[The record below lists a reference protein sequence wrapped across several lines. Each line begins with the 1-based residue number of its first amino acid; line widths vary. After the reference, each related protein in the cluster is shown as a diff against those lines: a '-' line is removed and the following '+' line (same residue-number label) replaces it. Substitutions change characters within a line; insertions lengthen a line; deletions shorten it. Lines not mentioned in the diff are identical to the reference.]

1 MTPRRNSDSNI
12 PEPTQNGMGNDDLRQ
27 YEIDGW
33 RVGYA
38 VQIQGIGFVPVGNAR
53 RVGDDEDGNLSPFV
67 SDEDSDDCGYAGYQ
81 SIPSGP
87 DNEEE
92 TLNGEIDETGE
103 QEQEANG
110 EIEENETKPDGAVV
124 QTDEKP
130 AELHKKDIELN
141 DEKVSIIRQAMG
153 GLNLPPPPG
162 KMSKLNSSGLKRP
175 SNDFVDIEMARRE
188 HWESNTGSEI
198 GRLVV
203 NPPEKGKASQV
214 SFISKPSTQNQPS
227 SSGSSSSA
235 SASKSIPEEHT
246 FIIHDL
252 ANQTMAVLVEDKTV
266 LKEDYNIATGNLA
279 VEGKI
284 VKRAECRPL
293 ANQNYMKMKVD
304 QMLRNTKPKQQVI
317 KLDRAENKFKPKSV
331 HEEDLARLKQK
342 KEGAKTVRADRDVLM
357 NALFKAFE
365 KHQYY
370 RLQDLQML
378 TNQPANYVKEIL
390 QMIAVYNSAPPHKS
404 MWELKPE
411 YRNYTLTRI
420 RSMVKHAVEK
430 KTALG
435 RLGKITQ
442 WGVKQLEHATPSCMM
457 YTRAGHIPHLTWD
470 VAEKW
475 LDLKQT
481 PIYQFPIQSIFESR
495 EIIKKYNKGLPSF
508 CGMPKDASVHLC
520 VLDPLIENNSGYNE
534 TTCIAFWLGDGAGKR
549 TINAQNYRNL
559 VNISGCDSF
568 DTLVDYDIPRD
579 STQKKFSKAMDR
591 KQCFT
596 MQMFEQDAEV
606 KGSALISLGGGPNA
620 YFRRRCAVD
629 NGLKERCEGFS
640 LELHDYFY
648 GNEIDKV
655 ELKKILEETFAPL
668 PPSKIRFA
676 PGPFDPSMVFF
687 LVQQGIDLFDS
698 TFAIKMA
705 EEAKAF
711 KLVDDYPHSDA
722 FDLVDFHEAKYTDKM
737 TPLFDGCPCYA
748 CQNYTRAYLH
758 HLTNTKEMLG
768 MILLTIHNLT
778 EYQKMFELIRQKI
791 SNEPEL

>member
-1 MTPRRNSDSNI
+1 MFP
-12 PEPTQNGMGNDDLRQ
+12 
-27 YEIDGW
+27 
-33 RVGYA
+33 
-38 VQIQGIGFVPVGNAR
+38 
-53 RVGDDEDGNLSPFV
+53 
-67 SDEDSDDCGYAGYQ
+67 
-81 SIPSGP
+81 
-87 DNEEE
+87 
-92 TLNGEIDETGE
+92 
-103 QEQEANG
+103 
-110 EIEENETKPDGAVV
+110 
-124 QTDEKP
+124 
-130 AELHKKDIELN
+130 
-141 DEKVSIIRQAMG
+141 
-153 GLNLPPPPG
+153 
-162 KMSKLNSSGLKRP
+162 LKILTF
-175 SNDFVDIEMARRE
+175 SE

-214 SFISKPSTQNQPS
+214 SFISKPSAHNQPS
-227 SSGSSSSA
+227 SSGPSSSA
-235 SASKSIPEEHT
+235 SASKPIPEEHT

-266 LKEDYNIATGNLA
+266 LKEDHNIATGNLA

-304 QMLRNTKPKQQVI
+304 QMLRSTKPKQQVI

-390 QMIAVYNSAPPHKS
+390 Q
-404 MWELKPE
+404 
-411 YRNYTLTRI
+411 LTRI
-420 RSMVKHAVEK
+420 RSMVKHVVEK

-442 WGVKQLEHATPSCMM
+442 WGVKQLEHATPSCMI

-508 CGMPKDASVHLC
+508 CGMP
-520 VLDPLIENNSGYNE
+520 
-534 TTCIAFWLGDGAGKR
+534 
-549 TINAQNYRNL
+549 
-559 VNISGCDSF
+559 
-568 DTLVDYDIPRD
+568 
-579 STQKKFSKAMDR
+579 
-591 KQCFT
+591 
-596 MQMFEQDAEV
+596 
-606 KGSALISLGGGPNA
+606 GSALISLGGGPNA
-620 YFRRRCAVD
+620 YFRRKCAVD

-655 ELKKILEETFAPL
+655 ELKKILQETFAPL
-668 PPSKIRFA
+668 PSSKIRFA